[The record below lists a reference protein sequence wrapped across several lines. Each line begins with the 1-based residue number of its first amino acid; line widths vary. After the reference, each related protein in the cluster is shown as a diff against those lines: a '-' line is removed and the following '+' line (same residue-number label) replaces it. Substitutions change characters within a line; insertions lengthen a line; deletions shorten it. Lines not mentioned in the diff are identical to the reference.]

1 MSEFI
6 DVEWFDTG
14 ATGLPN
20 QTMGIVLIYNEHAGF
35 KCYMGIGNG
44 VSESDDME
52 HIYKHGTKLN
62 HAIAKAVWGSR
73 MRAEWISRHVADE
86 NLTFYKYDDKEYYMN
101 DKLVALNK
109 VATMTQGDIK
119 RIMETQRLAQQLD
132 PLFHALKQSRKKKGM
147 SI

>member
-20 QTMGIVLIYNEHAGF
+20 QTIGVVLIYNEDAGF

-44 VSESDDME
+44 VSENDDME
-52 HIYKHGTKLN
+52 HIYKHGQKIS
-62 HAIAKAVWGSR
+62 HKVAKSIWGSR
-73 MRAEWISRHVADE
+73 MRAEWISRHVADD
-86 NLTFYKYDDKEYYMN
+86 NLTFYKYDSQEYYMN

-109 VATMTQGDIK
+109 IATMTQGDIK

-132 PLFHALKQSRKKKGM
+132 PLFHALKQTRKKKGM